1 MVLPVTKVETAEETK
16 EREAKEMK
24 EKKMNQDAMME
35 LKAVIAGGVRPGL
48 SRST

>member
-1 MVLPVTKVETAEETK
+1 MALPITKVESAEETK

-24 EKKMNQDAMME
+24 EKNVNQDAMME
-35 LKAVIAGGVRPGL
+35 LKAVIEGGVKPGL